1 MNNSDNE
8 QPINENSPLSIKSS
22 VQDTEEDPGDE
33 DQQSPASSTHEAG
46 AVETHTNGTLDKP
59 SPLSTDDISQS
70 ETMDSLPTV
79 NAEPVSTNHSKPVSK
94 STSVCTETV
103 STNRG
108 SSPAPMRSA
117 NCSPLPPT
125 SPLLIDETGNYR
137 KRKRTSTEK
146 QTAAYNGK
154 CTRDR

>member
-22 VQDTEEDPGDE
+22 IQDTEEDPGDE
-33 DQQSPASSTHEAG
+33 DQQSPASSTHDAG
-46 AVETHTNGTLDKP
+46 SVETHTNGRLDKQ
-59 SPLSTDDISQS
+59 SPLSTEDISQS
-70 ETMDSLPTV
+70 ETMDCLSTV
-79 NAEPVSTNHSKPVSK
+79 KAEPISTNHTKPVSK

-103 STNRG
+103 STNQG
-108 SSPAPMRSA
+108 SSPTLMRSA

-137 KRKRTSTEK
+137 KRKRTSEK